1 MGGPFSPV
9 ADGRKLRVRLTPR
22 ARRAGIDG
30 LVADA
35 EGSLA
40 LKVAVTA
47 APEKGA
53 ANEALIRLIA
63 KEWRLPARSV
73 TLAAGA
79 TDRRK
84 LLHLAGDPRAL
95 AAAVEAWLAARNP
108 STPS

>member
-1 MGGPFSPV
+1 MDGPFLPV
-9 ADGRKLRVRLTPR
+9 ADGLKLRVRLTPR

-35 EGSLA
+35 EGALA

-53 ANEALIRLIA
+53 ANEALIRLLA
-63 KEWRLPARSV
+63 KTWHLPASSI

-84 LLHLAGDPRAL
+84 LLHLAGDPGKL
-95 AAAVEAWLAARNP
+95 AAAVEGWLARNA
-108 STPS
+108 T

>member
-1 MGGPFSPV
+1 MDGPFLPV
-9 ADGRKLRVRLTPR
+9 ADGLKLRVRLTPR

-35 EGSLA
+35 EGALA

-63 KEWRLPARSV
+63 KTWRLPASSI
-73 TLAAGA
+73 TLASGA

-84 LLHLAGDPRAL
+84 LLHLAGDPKAL
-95 AAAVEAWLAARNP
+95 AAALQDWLARHA
-108 STPS
+108 T